1 MQLPASLTAAAPPLV
16 LLCGTGDL
24 EIITGLAKVA
34 QSCAGAGRSVRLYV
48 SDDDTEQARA
58 ILASV
63 PWIIW
68 DGHGW
73 RWPRPKV
80 GGRFLDEVLSRG
92 GQPITAEAFMLGCCF
107 GATTEF
113 TDVISRHLA
122 GPTAFLGCEYTPDRT
137 HGPLIWPPVIDE
149 LAPLIG
155 RGAAPQ
161 ELAAAMNAGAARAVR
176 AHPELKDAH
185 WKATVLHP
193 AHA

>member
-1 MQLPASLTAAAPPLV
+1 MQLSASLTAATPPLM
-16 LLCGTGDL
+16 LLCDTEDS

-34 QSCAGAGRSVRLYV
+34 LSCAAARRSVRLYL
-48 SDDDTEQARA
+48 SDDDTEQATA

-63 PWIIW
+63 RWIIW

-73 RWPRPKV
+73 HWPRPKV
-80 GGRFLDEVLSRG
+80 GGRFLDEVLGRG
-92 GQPITAEAFMLGCCF
+92 GQPITVEALMLGCCF
-107 GATTEF
+107 GGTPEF

-122 GPTAFLGCEYTPDRT
+122 GPTAFLGCEYTADRI

-155 RGAAPQ
+155 CGASPQ
-161 ELAAAMNAGAARAVR
+161 ELADAMNAGAATAVR
-176 AHPELKDAH
+176 AHPELKNAH